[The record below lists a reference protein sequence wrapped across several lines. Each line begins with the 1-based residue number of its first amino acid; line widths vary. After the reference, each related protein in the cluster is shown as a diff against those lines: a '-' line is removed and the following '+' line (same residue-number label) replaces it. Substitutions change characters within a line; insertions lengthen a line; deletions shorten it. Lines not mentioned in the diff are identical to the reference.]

1 MAIACTVANRIWL
14 TSVENPSW
22 YLINARIG
30 VVPIFTSFIILF
42 NTMIPL
48 SLYVSMEI
56 IKVVQMIMLQWDID
70 MYHEESNTPAE
81 AHTATLNEELGQV
94 KYSTQHSF
102 AHLLN

>member
-1 MAIACTVANRIWL
+1 M
-14 TSVENPSW
+14 
-22 YLINARIG
+22 
-30 VVPIFTSFIILF
+30 F

-56 IKVVQMIMLQWDID
+56 IKVVQMILLQWDID

-94 KYSTQHSF
+94 K
-102 AHLLN
+102 